1 MHQISNRARLLAVGT
16 ICAAA
21 GAGAGTI
28 AVAGASSGHAAKS
41 TSSRS
46 ASASSAKGRHAH
58 GGLRRL
64 LLRSVHSQL
73 TVHTKAGFA
82 TVTVNRGTV
91 DSVSGDTLTM
101 TDSTPKA
108 SDQKQTITLP
118 ATSRVRN
125 DRKPASL
132 SSLTAGERVIV
143 VQLPK
148 RTVVVAHPA
157 PSASSTGA
165 GAAGSATSSTT
176 RS

>member
-28 AVAGASSGHAAKS
+28 AVADASSGHAS
-41 TSSRS
+41 NPTSSGS
-46 ASASSAKGRHAH
+46 ASASSGKGHHAK

-64 LLRSVHSQL
+64 LRRSVRSQL
-73 TVHTKAGFA
+73 TVHTKDGFA

-91 DSVSGDTLTM
+91 DSVIGDTLTM
-101 TDSTPKA
+101 TDSTPTA
-108 SDQKQTITLP
+108 SDQKQTITL
-118 ATSRVRN
+118 AAASRVRN
-125 DRKPASL
+125 DRKPAKL

-148 RTVVVAHPA
+148 RTVVVARPA
-157 PSASSTGA
+157 PSASSPGA
-165 GAAGSATSSTT
+165 GAAGSATSGTT
-176 RS
+176 KS